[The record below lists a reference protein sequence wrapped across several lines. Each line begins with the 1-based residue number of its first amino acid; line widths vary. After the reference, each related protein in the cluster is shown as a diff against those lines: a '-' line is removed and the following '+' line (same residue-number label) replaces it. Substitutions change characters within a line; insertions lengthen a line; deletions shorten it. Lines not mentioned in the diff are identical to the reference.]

1 MSGTTHTGMPFGFE
15 QNLDSYRSH
24 VGGHWEVC
32 ERDVRGNGVA
42 GRDWYVGG
50 NGVAGRDCLGIVQTM
65 NNRTAHPCALCDI
78 PFILN
83 IIAARRAS
91 LYVGNLLCLA
101 IREDGRR
108 GETER
113 LLRSENLI
121 SRSAST
127 LPRHPPKRLY
137 GI

>member
-1 MSGTTHTGMPFGFE
+1 MPFGFK

-32 ERDVRGNGVA
+32 ERDVR
-42 GRDWYVGG
+42 G

-91 LYVGNLLCLA
+91 YANDA
-101 IREDGRR
+101 
-108 GETER
+108 
-113 LLRSENLI
+113 
-121 SRSAST
+121 
-127 LPRHPPKRLY
+127 LPSL
-137 GI
+137 